1 MCGFLGVVGEVG
13 SNQFLE
19 ALLKIEHRGPDAHS
33 VVELDDVKLGHVR
46 LSILDLTKAGTQ
58 PMSSKCG
65 RYTIA
70 YNGEVYNFKELASE
84 YHLDGLKTRTDTEV
98 ILRLF
103 AKLGVESFKL
113 LNGMFAF
120 AIYDSLEKKLFL
132 ARDRLGIKPLLLF
145 KSSTHIAFSSE
156 IKALDALGLLEH
168 SVNKDALHE
177 WSYYGNTLGK
187 NTLWPGVQRVL
198 PGKYLEV
205 DIDDRE
211 KPSIQEHSYWSVEQ
225 QVANKRVFSGS
236 LDDAIVDTQKHLQT
250 AVTRQL
256 VSDVPVGVFLSGGID
271 SSAITAIAGRE
282 LGSKLST
289 YSVKFDFDEYANEL
303 PKARMVA
310 QRYGTD
316 HHEFEIG
323 VYDVADTVVKMVH
336 HHDHP
341 FSDAANIPLFLLA
354 EQVKHRTKVILQGD
368 GGDELFAGYQRYKTL
383 GQLPVMRLAARIG
396 RPVNEFLPKN
406 AGYYSRRRYI
416 NALFK
421 TQDYELMSALLTVE
435 DDCDPPTRV
444 FESAVRAQIEAMA
457 YNLRYK
463 VIEQDF
469 QEEELV
475 NRMLAVD
482 AKIILPDIFLEKVDR
497 ATMAASVEVR
507 VPFLDNDLVG
517 FCLSLPANYKLRKGQ
532 QKYLLK
538 KALEGM
544 VPNDILYGPKTGFGV
559 PFGYWL
565 RGALKEL
572 FFDNLKT
579 FISNNPNV
587 LSENVLQQLFREHT
601 ERKRDHGF
609 LLWKTLNLLL
619 WANLKR
625 ISFH

>member
-1 MCGFLGVVGEVG
+1 MCGFLGVEGEVS

-19 ALLKIEHRGPDAHS
+19 ALLTIEHRGPDAHS
-33 VVELDDVKLGHVR
+33 VAELDDIKLGHVR
-46 LSILDLTKAGTQ
+46 LSILDLTEAGTQ
-58 PMSSKCG
+58 PMSSECG

-103 AKLGVESFKL
+103 AMLGVESFKL

-132 ARDRLGIKPLLLF
+132 TRDRLGIKPLFLF

-177 WSYYGNTLGK
+177 WSYYGNTLGR

-323 VYDVADTVVKMVH
+323 GYDVADTVVKMVH

-421 TQDYELMSALLTVE
+421 TQDYELMAALLTVE
-435 DDCDPPTRV
+435 DDCDPPTRI
-444 FESAVRAQIEAMA
+444 FEPAVRAQIETMP

-463 VIEQDF
+463 LLERDF

-475 NRMLAVD
+475 NRMLVVD

-497 ATMAASVEVR
+497 ASMAASVEVR
-507 VPFLDNDLVG
+507 VPFLDNDLVD
-517 FCLSLPANYKLRKGQ
+517 FCLSLPASYKLRKGQ

-544 VPNDILYGPKTGFGV
+544 VPNEILYGPKTGFGV

-565 RGALKEL
+565 RGPLKDLL
-572 FFDNLKT
+572 FDQLSDFRKH
-579 FISNNPNV
+579 NPNILDV
-587 LSENVLQQLFREHT
+587 DKLTDMHSEHCSGA
-601 ERKRDHGF
+601 RDFGF
-609 LLWKTLNLLL
+609 LLWKVLNLAL
-619 WANLKR
+619 WANAKKLT
-625 ISFH
+625 F